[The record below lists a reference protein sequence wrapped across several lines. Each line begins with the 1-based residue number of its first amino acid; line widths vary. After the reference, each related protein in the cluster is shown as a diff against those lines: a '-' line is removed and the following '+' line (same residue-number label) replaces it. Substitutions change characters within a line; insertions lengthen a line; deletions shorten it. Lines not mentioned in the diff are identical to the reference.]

1 MELFRECIGVNPV
14 VINGE
19 VASGLRF
26 YKEDCDI
33 AGNVDKWD
41 EYIGC
46 KMDIIDKIRDV
57 ISETMLQRRRSASR
71 LLLNNLVC
79 L

>member
-1 MELFRECIGVNPV
+1 MELFRECIGVDSV
-14 VINGE
+14 VINSE
-19 VASGLRF
+19 AASELRLYKDDCAVAS
-26 YKEDCDI
+26 
-33 AGNVDKWD
+33 NVDKWD
-41 EYIGC
+41 EYLGC